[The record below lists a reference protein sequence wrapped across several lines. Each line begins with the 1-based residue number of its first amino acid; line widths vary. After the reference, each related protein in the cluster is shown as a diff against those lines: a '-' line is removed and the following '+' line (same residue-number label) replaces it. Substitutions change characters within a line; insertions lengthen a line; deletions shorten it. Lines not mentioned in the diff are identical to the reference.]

1 MQTDINC
8 LFEELH
14 NLRIQVTTITHRLL
28 AKKFTDPSS
37 QATSLVPKPFYQRD
51 YQYMPTLDDLGDLFE
66 ELTNLRI
73 RETEVIGEIEEIIR
87 VSQPVNQPINQ
98 VEPETQPTP
107 RTTPSNYIRSYPDR
121 DGRSLTV
128 GDRVLFEATAITSAG
143 TGTITGWTRSAQ
155 DPFAKIERDSTQGSR
170 HNRRAEVKRKPG
182 TCTKLP
188 VRL

>member
-1 MQTDINC
+1 
-8 LFEELH
+8 
-14 NLRIQVTTITHRLL
+14 
-28 AKKFTDPSS
+28 
-37 QATSLVPKPFYQRD
+37 
-51 YQYMPTLDDLGDLFE
+51 MPTLEDLGDLFE

-73 RETEVIGEIEEIIR
+73 RESEVISQIEEIIR
-87 VSQPVNQPINQ
+87 VNQPINQ
-98 VEPETQPTP
+98 AEPEAQPTP
-107 RTTPSNYIRSYPDR
+107 RTTPSNYIRSYPDK

-128 GDRVLFEATAITSAG
+128 GDRVSFEATAITSAG
-143 TGTITGWTRSAQ
+143 TGTIIGWTRSAQ